1 MTQKQ
6 PDIYNSKIEML
17 TFFPVILGMLISL
30 LFFSTYYIIS
40 NEKKLSALE
49 QRLGTVETQLIQI
62 GENLELVS
70 EVFSEAQ
77 KIKDHIQIRSK
88 INTEQATEVTYAIL
102 YSARVNKLNPYLL
115 LAIAETESSFYP
127 NAVGRIGERGLIQV
141 RYGTFKM
148 MLKQGD
154 FYHWRDSLQAG
165 ANYLVY
171 LLKRF
176 KGNTIL
182 ALAGYNAGPN
192 RTRERLMEL
201 ASPYIKKVERN
212 YARIT
217 RNNQY
222 TTSAIYSRDLKN
234 AGWAETKV

>member
-1 MTQKQ
+1 
-6 PDIYNSKIEML
+6 ML

-154 FYHWRDSLQAG
+154 FYHWRDTLQAG

-171 LLKRF
+171 LF
-176 KGNTIL
+176 